1 MNHIHRAARPGLM
14 LAGLMLLAGCQT
26 APTMAPLQ
34 TVPRVELS
42 KFMGDWYLVGHIP
55 TAVEKDAYNA
65 VETYQLNADGS
76 IDTTFTFNQDAHDGP
91 VKKFN
96 PKGFVH
102 NTATNAEWRMQ
113 FAWPV
118 KADYKIVYLDENYQ
132 EAIIARDQRDYVW
145 LLART
150 PHIASTDYDALLT
163 RVRSMGYDIN
173 QLRRV
178 PHDRSAGP
186 AFATNAREPGQ
197 ETKESSGPDT
207 RTSGDNF
214 RRPDPASPP
223 R

>member
-1 MNHIHRAARPGLM
+1 MNHIHRAARHGLM
-14 LAGLMLLAGCQT
+14 LAGLVLLAGCQS
-26 APTMAPLQ
+26 APTKPPLQ
-34 TVPRVELS
+34 TVPLVELPR
-42 KFMGDWYLVGHIP
+42 FMGDWYLVGHIP
-55 TAVEKDAYNA
+55 TQVEKDAHNA
-65 VETYQLNADGS
+65 VESYQLNADGS
-76 IDTTFTFNQDAHDGP
+76 IDTTFTFNDDAPDGP

-118 KADYKIVYLDENYQ
+118 KADYKIVYLDDNYQ
-132 EAIIARDQRDYVW
+132 EAIIGRDQRDYVW

-150 PHIASTDYDALLT
+150 PAISSTDYDALLT

-173 QLRRV
+173 RLRRV
-178 PHDRSAGP
+178 PHDLSSAP
-186 AFATNAREPGQ
+186 QFATTARKPGQ
-197 ETKESSGPDT
+197 ETPESSAPDT
-207 RTSGDNF
+207 RTSSDNS